1 MKKLLILSVVGLMA
15 VSCRKQH
22 NDPAPDTCK
31 LSTSPSV
38 KKLTYDNN
46 GRVATLTTE
55 SYNGTTTAT
64 VLSTFT
70 YDATG
75 KLTKTVYTANGNPIS
90 EETYTYTDGR
100 IAQANFSGP
109 NSPTGLNK
117 LSYDAAGRLAR
128 YSVEVGGTVQYAQTY
143 TYNADGVLTEQA
155 VVDGQGNT
163 LFKMVTKP
171 VGNVRSPEQ
180 LLINKGIPYLIP
192 TGEPLVTAEGNV
204 GTVKDYFSANDTG
217 KLLPAGSQKITA
229 LKTNAKGYLTE
240 LTTADPDGKN
250 PSTATYTIT
259 DCN

>member
-1 MKKLLILSVVGLMA
+1 MKKLIIFFVVGLMA
-15 VSCRKQH
+15 LSCRNN

-31 LSTSPSV
+31 LSTSPGV

-55 SYNGTTTAT
+55 IYDGTTTGT

-70 YDATG
+70 FDAAG
-75 KLTKTVYTANGNPIS
+75 KLTKTVYTVNGNPNS

-100 IAQANFSGP
+100 ISRANFSGP
-109 NSPTGLNK
+109 NSSTGLNN
-117 LSYDAAGRLAR
+117 LSYDAVGRLAR
-128 YSVEVGGTVQYAQTY
+128 YTVEVGGKVQYAQTY
-143 TYNADGVLTEQA
+143 TYNANGVLTEQA

-163 LFKMVTKP
+163 LFKIVTKP
-171 VGNVRSPEQ
+171 IGNVRSPEQ

-192 TGEPLVTAEGNV
+192 TGEPLVAAEGNI
-204 GTVKDYFSANDTG
+204 GTVKDYFSADSTG
-217 KLLPAGSQKITA
+217 KLVPNGSQKITA
-229 LKTNAKGYLTE
+229 LKTNPNGYLTE
-240 LTTADPDGKN
+240 LTIADPDGKN